1 MKPLLRKFSI
11 QTEYS
16 FGVQE
21 YEGTHFYNQ
30 WHFHPELELALIEK
44 GSGTRLIGNHV
55 ERYNNNELVLIGSNV
70 PHLWQSDESCT
81 ESQSMVI
88 HFLEGFGGAPL
99 VHLPEMKNIKALFEK
114 AQRGIIFE
122 GKTLVQVSE
131 MLTTISQKQGA
142 ERFISFLQILHILS
156 LSQEVRFLSNIDSQ
170 GLISQS
176 DTERINQI
184 YSFVLANFSENIT
197 IEAMSRVANLSP
209 TSFCRYFKKCTNK
222 TFVDFLIEVRIN
234 HACKQLIET
243 SKPIGQIAI
252 ESGYNSL
259 SNFNTHFKKI
269 MKATPLNYKKYYLS

>member
-44 GSGTRLIGNHV
+44 GSGTRLIGNDV

-70 PHLWQSDESCT
+70 PHLWQSDENCT

-88 HFLEGFGGAPL
+88 HFLEGFGGTQF

-122 GKTLVQVSE
+122 GKTLAQVSE
-131 MLTTISQKQGA
+131 MLTAISQKQGA

-156 LSQEVRFLSNIDSQ
+156 LSQEARFLSNIDSQ

-269 MKATPLNYKKYYLS
+269 MKTTPLNYKKYYLS

>member
-70 PHLWQSDESCT
+70 PHLWQSDENCT

-88 HFLEGFGGAPL
+88 HFLEGFGGAQL